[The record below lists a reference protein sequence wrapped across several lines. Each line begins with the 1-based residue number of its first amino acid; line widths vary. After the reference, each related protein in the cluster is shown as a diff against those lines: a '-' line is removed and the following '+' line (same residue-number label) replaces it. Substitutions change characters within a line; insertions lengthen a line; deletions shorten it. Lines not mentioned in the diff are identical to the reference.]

1 MFPPIPTVDDILD
14 SHDPGRAKSYW
25 RDAINLLKHTGMIA
39 HYRELGTITPKRQG
53 WAREWLDQ
61 ELDIRPD
68 DEGKAA
74 VAEIAQRARRVKRV
88 RAPSPRAAARAS

>member
-1 MFPPIPTVDDILD
+1 MFPPTPTVDDILN

-25 RDAINLLKHTGMIA
+25 RDAISLLKHAGVIA

-61 ELDIRPD
+61 ERT
-68 DEGKAA
+68 
-74 VAEIAQRARRVKRV
+74 RRSSGR
-88 RAPSPRAAARAS
+88 RGQGCGR